1 MKIIITTVM
10 LYIFLSFT
18 SQVIA
23 NETSPKSTIKR
34 FISYSNYGNGDVF
47 ISLENNGSTCNSGYF
62 LNKENQGFEANYSML
77 LSAYHANSSV
87 KLIGLDTEEKW
98 QGSRAIICQ
107 LYSVELVK

>member
-1 MKIIITTVM
+1 M
-10 LYIFLSFT
+10 LYIFLLFT

-34 FISYSNYGNGDVF
+34 FISYSDYGSGDVF
-47 ISLENNGSTCNSGYF
+47 VSLENNGSICNYGYY

-87 KLIGLDTEEKW
+87 KLIGLDTDEKW
-98 QGSRAIICQ
+98 QGSSATVCQ
-107 LYSVELVK
+107 LYSVELAK

>member
-1 MKIIITTVM
+1 MKIITTTVM
-10 LYIFLSFT
+10 LYIFLLFT

-23 NETSPKSTIKR
+23 NETSPKSTIER
-34 FISYSNYGNGDVF
+34 FVSYSNYGNGDVF
-47 ISLENNGSTCNSGYF
+47 ISLENNGSICNYGYY

-98 QGSRAIICQ
+98 QGSSATVCQ
-107 LYSVELVK
+107 LYSVELAK